1 MKVPEVKQSE
11 MESDSLL
18 PFCSMKANLAV
29 IKGETGEAG
38 RASGDGGT
46 GCAGLSAKVVTG
58 GGQVLPGQRLHLSTL
73 VPRVT
78 AQA

>member
-29 IKGETGEAG
+29 IKGETG
-38 RASGDGGT
+38 D
-46 GCAGLSAKVVTG
+46 K
-58 GGQVLPGQRLHLSTL
+58 
-73 VPRVT
+73 
-78 AQA
+78 